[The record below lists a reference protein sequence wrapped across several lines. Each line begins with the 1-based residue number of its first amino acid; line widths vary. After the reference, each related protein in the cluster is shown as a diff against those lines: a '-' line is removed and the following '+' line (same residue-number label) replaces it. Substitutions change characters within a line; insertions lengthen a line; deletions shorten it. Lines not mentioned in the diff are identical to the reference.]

1 MTSLFPIQTDSTVV
15 IDDKYGFYASEV
27 EVEQPYKEWNVEHL
41 EIDMG
46 PPRSFETNQILRKMK
61 FKHTANQMNITV
73 VRDALEPLNKGIHDF
88 SSTYLGAFKARI
100 KVRLRYEERTPDVTI
115 IEFEVTEEEI

>member
-1 MTSLFPIQTDSTVV
+1 
-15 IDDKYGFYASEV
+15 
-27 EVEQPYKEWNVEHL
+27 
-41 EIDMG
+41 
-46 PPRSFETNQILRKMK
+46 
-61 FKHTANQMNITV
+61 MNITV

-115 IEFEVTEEEI
+115 IDFEVMEEEI